1 MDQRILQLYTV
12 LADGKSIRKSE
23 VAKRFGVSERT
34 IQRDLSE
41 LRLFLADMTPETGIQ
56 RDLVYD
62 RKDKCYRVEPPL
74 HSSFSNSEAYTV
86 AKILLESRALN
97 REELDSI
104 LEKLVECCYPPLE
117 RKVVEGLLNNER
129 FLYLE
134 PKHRKPMTDL
144 VWRLGRAVDRR
155 QVLEVD
161 YYRNSDGTVVHR
173 VLQPVGILFDSF
185 YFYLIAYYD
194 PEDEVFKRRGM
205 KSQEYPN
212 TYRIDRIEKVCRGG
226 KGVPGSLREP
236 VPGGRVPQAG
246 ALHVYRPFGHGQ
258 LLVPQGLPGGGAG
271 QTAHRSGEQSGG
283 GLDLRHRG
291 SPRRRR
297 AHVAERPGGACPG
310 CGVQD
315 GAPPRQMMA

>member
-62 RKDKCYRVEPPL
+62 RKEKCYRVEPPL

-134 PKHRKPMTDL
+134 PKHQKPMTDL
-144 VWRLGRAVDRR
+144 VWQLGRAVDRR

-205 KSQEYPN
+205 KSQEFPN
-212 TYRIDRIEKVCRGG
+212 TYRIDRIEKVWRAGRGFRAPYENRFQEG
-226 KGVPGSLREP
+226 EFRKRVPFMFTGPLATVSFWCHKASLEAVLDRLPTAVENRVEGDWTYVTAEVHGEGVLMWLRGQGEHVRDVEFKP
-236 VPGGRVPQAG
+236 VPRRGR
-246 ALHVYRPFGHGQ
+246 
-258 LLVPQGLPGGGAG
+258 
-271 QTAHRSGEQSGG
+271 
-283 GLDLRHRG
+283 
-291 SPRRRR
+291 
-297 AHVAERPGGACPG
+297 
-310 CGVQD
+310 
-315 GAPPRQMMA
+315 

>member
-134 PKHRKPMTDL
+134 PKHQKPMTDL
-144 VWRLGRAVDRR
+144 VWQLGRAVDRR

-212 TYRIDRIEKVCRGG
+212 TYRIDRIEKVCRAGRG
-226 KGVPGSLREP
+226 FRAPYENRFQEGEFRK
-236 VPGGRVPQAG
+236 RVPFMFTGPLATVSFWCHKASLEAVLDRLPTAVENRVEGDWTYVTAEVHGEGVLMWLRGQG
-246 ALHVYRPFGHGQ
+246 EHVRDVEFKT
-258 LLVPQGLPGGGAG
+258 V
-271 QTAHRSGEQSGG
+271 
-283 GLDLRHRG
+283 
-291 SPRRRR
+291 PRRGR
-297 AHVAERPGGACPG
+297 
-310 CGVQD
+310 
-315 GAPPRQMMA
+315 